1 MARARAA
8 GKAPAG
14 RGKSASAKGR
24 KASGAAGA
32 KQAGKAER
40 KSGRGSGAA
49 ASGPVAGALPLWPHL
64 RKRMIQALVL
74 VLLLPP
80 ALTVLYSVVPP
91 VSTLMVARYAQFL
104 WVDRQWVPLE
114 DISPN
119 LIRSV
124 ITSEDSRF
132 CSNNGVEW
140 SLLKDQVTALSEG
153 ERPRGASTITMQ
165 TAKNLFLWG
174 ERSYVRKVL
183 ELPLALMLDAMLTK
197 RRILEIYLN
206 IAEWGEGIFGAEAA
220 AQAWFGKKAK
230 DLSTVEAARLAT
242 ALPNPKGRNP
252 AKPSSG
258 HRRLSAKNH
267 ARVGSAGPIFGCVLG
282 K

>member
-1 MARARAA
+1 MARNKAATRESAR
-8 GKAPAG
+8 
-14 RGKSASAKGR
+14 SSAKGGVFR
-24 KASGAAGA
+24 T
-32 KQAGKAER
+32 
-40 KSGRGSGAA
+40 
-49 ASGPVAGALPLWPHL
+49 V
-64 RKRMIQALVL
+64 RKRLLQLLLIL
-74 VLLLPP
+74 LLLPP
-80 ALTVLYSVVPP
+80 VLTVIYSVVPP
-91 VSTLMVARYAQFL
+91 VSTLMIGRYVQFL

-132 CSNNGVEW
+132 CSNHGVEW
-140 SLLKDQVTALSEG
+140 DALQDQVEALTDG

-174 ERSYVRKVL
+174 ERSYLRKGL
-183 ELPLALMLDAMLTK
+183 ELPLALMLDAILTK
-197 RRILEIYLN
+197 KRILEIYLN

-230 DLSTVEAARLAT
+230 DLTRAEAARLAT
-242 ALPNPKGRNP
+242 ALPNPLGRNP
-252 AKPSSG
+252 AKPRPG
-258 HRRLSAKNH
+258 HRRLAATNM
-267 ARVGSAGPIFGCVLG
+267 ARVKVAGPIFGCVLG